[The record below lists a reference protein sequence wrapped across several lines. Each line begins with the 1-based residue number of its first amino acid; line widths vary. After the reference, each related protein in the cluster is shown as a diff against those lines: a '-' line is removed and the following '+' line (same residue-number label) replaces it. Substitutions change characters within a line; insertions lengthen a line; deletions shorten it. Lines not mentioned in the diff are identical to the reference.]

1 MTLKKVAI
9 LLYPIL
15 FLTGCATLQNKAKYD
30 LADGKYKLRIENQ
43 KFDCYIE
50 NNTDSIKIYNLS
62 SKISTNLPEKMPMSL
77 SIKQQLIKS
86 SLDIDILTALFK
98 LRPPAKNILP
108 AQINTNFNG
117 NIYLGHR
124 TDIYQIHYK
133 KNPLGI
139 YQRQVNHFGFSGG
152 IFAGLANT
160 AMNPSTTNNKI
171 STEYDGIILQKGI
184 SGIMAVNKLT
194 IGLSLGFDNILEK
207 NNAWIYQNK
216 PWFGLMLGLNLN

>member
-1 MTLKKVAI
+1 MLKKIAI
-9 LLYPIL
+9 LLSQTL
-15 FLTGCATLQNKAKYD
+15 LLASCATLQNKAKYD
-30 LADGKYKLRIENQ
+30 LADGKYKLRIEGK

-50 NNTDSIKIYNLS
+50 NNADSIEIYNFS
-62 SKISTNLPEKMPMSL
+62 SKISTNLPENMPINL
-77 SIKQQLIKS
+77 PIKQQLVKS

-124 TDIYQIHYK
+124 TDVYQIHYK

-139 YQRQVNHFGFSGG
+139 YQRQINHFGFSGG

-184 SGIMAVNKLT
+184 AGIMAVNKLT
-194 IGLSLGFDNILEK
+194 IGLSLGFDDILGKE
-207 NNAWIYQNK
+207 NTWIYQNK

>member
-1 MTLKKVAI
+1 MLKKIAI
-9 LLYPIL
+9 LLSQIL
-15 FLTGCATLQNKAKYD
+15 FLASCATLQNKAKYD
-30 LADGKYKLRIENQ
+30 LADGKYKLKIEGK

-50 NNTDSIKIYNLS
+50 NNADSIEIYNFS
-62 SKISTNLPEKMPMSL
+62 SKISTNLPEKMPINLPIM
-77 SIKQQLIKS
+77 QQLVKS

-98 LRPPAKNILP
+98 LRPEAKNILP

-139 YQRQVNHFGFSGG
+139 SQRQINHFGFSGG

-184 SGIMAVNKLT
+184 AGIMAVNKLT

-207 NNAWIYQNK
+207 NNAWIYQSK